1 MTTLHGA
8 VTIVKVNNIAVII
21 CKHLYFDM
29 LWSADVFLDE
39 DLVITESL
47 FGFVAGLAVFLRHI
61 FSAVDNTH
69 TAAAAAVGGFQHN
82 RITDHFSNFH
92 DFFFCLQCV
101 IYTRDDRN
109 TGFDSHL
116 FGRNLITHG
125 IHDVFGRSDK
135 YDAGFCAGLN
145 KVRILREK
153 TIARMDSINICLL
166 GNFNNALDI
175 QISINRTFIFFQLIG
190 FVCFG
195 TEEGIAVFLGIN
207 TDGCNTQLIQSTI
220 NTDGDFASVSDENTF
235 EWFDLYFSHF

>member
-1 MTTLHGA
+1 M
-8 VTIVKVNNIAVII
+8 
-21 CKHLYFDM
+21 
-29 LWSADVFLDE
+29 
-39 DLVITESL
+39 
-47 FGFVAGLAVFLRHI
+47 
-61 FSAVDNTH
+61 
-69 TAAAAAVGGFQHN
+69 
-82 RITDHFSNFH
+82 
-92 DFFFCLQCV
+92 

-153 TIARMDSINICLL
+153 TIAWMDSINICLL
-166 GNFNNALDI
+166 GNFNNALDV

-195 TEEGIAVFLGIN
+195 TEKSVSVFLRIN
-207 TDGCNTQLIQSTI
+207 ADCHNSELIERAEYS
-220 NTDGDFASVSDENTF
+220 NGDFPTVRHQNFLELF
-235 EWFDLYFSHF
+235 HCLLPLFFYWFAISLFLSNPTGNYNLTEKSHDSSSAPHGLHALLI